1 MQKIQI
7 LILAATLFPVLAYA
21 QIGSIVQSDSVV
33 QSDSLIQADSVV
45 QSAPTAIP
53 ALKIEVR
60 MAYPQ
65 AGRSVNLSS
74 GYTLELKDNKVSA
87 YLPFYGRAYN
97 LPYGEG
103 GGFDFEEEEV
113 MRYQEKEV
121 MKHKKTYTEISFQV
135 NAKGDTVTFHLTLF
149 PGGNISLSVTSN
161 NRAPIS
167 YTGEVVESEAE

>member
-1 MQKIQI
+1 MT
-7 LILAATLFPVLAYA
+7 LATTLFPVLATA
-21 QIGSIVQSDSVV
+21 QTEPTAQSEATIQTEPTAQPESIV
-33 QSDSLIQADSVV
+33 
-45 QSAPTAIP
+45 IP
-53 ALKIEVR
+53 DLKIEVE

-74 GYTLELKDNKVSA
+74 GYTLELKDGKATA

-103 GGFDFEEEEV
+103 GGFDFDEEDV
-113 MRYQEKEV
+113 MKYEEKEV
-121 MKHKKTYTEISFQV
+121 TKHKKTYTEISFQV
-135 NAKGDTVTFHLTLF
+135 YAKGDTMVFHLTLF

-167 YTGEVVESEAE
+167 YTGEVVEPEEE